1 MDVHFDSGFGKATFL
16 SRFSDTEAIELYRF
30 DGALHLPRQ
39 PLYQSPDVI
48 GIFRGSVV
56 VICDDLIRFIY
67 RHIGERCSGPTEEIN
82 QFVARDAV
90 DPRREMVP
98 RDRRCIA

>member
-1 MDVHFDSGFGKATFL
+1 
-16 SRFSDTEAIELYRF
+16 
-30 DGALHLPRQ
+30 
-39 PLYQSPDVI
+39 
-48 GIFRGSVV
+48 VV